1 MKRIIVALALVFTI
15 SSAFA
20 KEVTVTKQVL
30 KTKGTIKFGVD
41 DIFNTRQFTGI
52 VKYSDVNVN
61 VANRRVS
68 RQYNINFSYRFGK
81 KDIPAAR
88 RKNGGAGDEQNRVGG
103 GGGN

>member
-1 MKRIIVALALVFTI
+1 MGAVNA
-15 SSAFA
+15 AF
-20 KEVTVTKQVL
+20 TKQVL
-30 KTKGTIKFGVD
+30 KSKGTIRFGVD
-41 DIFNTRQFTGI
+41 DIFDTRQFTGI

-88 RKNGGAGDEQNRVGG
+88 RKSGGAGDEQNRVGG